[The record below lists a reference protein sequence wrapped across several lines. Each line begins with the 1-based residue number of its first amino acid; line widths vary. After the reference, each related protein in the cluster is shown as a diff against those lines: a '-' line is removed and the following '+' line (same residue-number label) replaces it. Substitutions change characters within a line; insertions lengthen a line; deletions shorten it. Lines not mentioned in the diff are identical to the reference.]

1 MVKNSTD
8 DYMFECETVH
18 ELVFGL
24 ERCHTYAGAGIDLF
38 EPF

>member
-1 MVKNSTD
+1 MNGQKLD
-8 DYMFECETVH
+8 DCTVECETVH

-24 ERCHTYAGAGIDLF
+24 ERCNTYAGAGIDLF